1 MRGSCRFGAKGLK
14 RAEQAEAIAVGEGAR
29 VNRTLSARKRLITMY
44 RPAIYSLAR
53 NACDAYRVCVF

>member
-1 MRGSCRFGAKGLK
+1 MRGSCRFDAACSE
-14 RAEQAEAIAVGEGAR
+14 RTEQAEAIAVGEGAR

-44 RPAIYSLAR
+44 RPAIYSLER